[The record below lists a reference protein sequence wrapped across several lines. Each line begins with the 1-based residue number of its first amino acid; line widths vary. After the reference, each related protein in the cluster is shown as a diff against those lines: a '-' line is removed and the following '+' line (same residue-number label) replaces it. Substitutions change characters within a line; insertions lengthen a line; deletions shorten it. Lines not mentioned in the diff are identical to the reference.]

1 MKCLIV
7 DDDKFE
13 RDGIIYLMQ
22 RMNFPLVIREARNG
36 KLALAA
42 LQQEKIDIVIT
53 DIKMPVMDGMA
64 FLTEA
69 KKIYPDCVYIIYSGY
84 SDFTYAKQAISLK
97 VLDFLVK
104 PVSETEFHK
113 VISQSIQIVEQE
125 NILKAEKFLISA
137 CKGEEDDLAV
147 SLSGRFGLF
156 AVERSELFDL
166 EDFSSIIR
174 SYNRKNIIFKIE
186 ECLYGLWIESDAKTI
201 EKLMESFE
209 ADNFKTPIVFS
220 GKMSTE
226 EEIRKNCP
234 LQLDFVKSSIFS
246 VKRKFLMPDE
256 WAVTEPFFDNIATDE
271 FAEYLKR
278 ACFVTQKLL
287 KQIELLLEGGTY
299 NIKNQLLSAGSI
311 EDLIK
316 LFEETILTG
325 DDKLIKEVKSYIA
338 QNYQKEIS
346 IEDIAAAV
354 FLNSSYLCTL
364 FKKRTGITIIQY
376 LTDYRIK
383 EACALL
389 KEGRLK
395 NIEVAN
401 RVGYKNI
408 SYFNMVFKAKMHTT
422 PSGYRKEFCHKR

>member
-316 LFEETILTG
+316 LFE
-325 DDKLIKEVKSYIA
+325 
-338 QNYQKEIS
+338 
-346 IEDIAAAV
+346 
-354 FLNSSYLCTL
+354 
-364 FKKRTGITIIQY
+364 
-376 LTDYRIK
+376 
-383 EACALL
+383 
-389 KEGRLK
+389 
-395 NIEVAN
+395 
-401 RVGYKNI
+401 
-408 SYFNMVFKAKMHTT
+408 
-422 PSGYRKEFCHKR
+422 